1 MKWVPPGN
9 WYLLPC
15 ILILLGLLGCQDD
28 HAVTGT
34 LESAETLELPGAATV
49 MVFLEDVTDE
59 HAAPEMVTKVR
70 LDHQGKLPLPFV
82 IEFDPETIKDDRKY
96 SVHGLVREGPRV
108 LFVTDP
114 TTPVITHG
122 HGKKVAL
129 TLHPVTPW
137 PALEG
142 TYWKLMLV
150 NGEPV
155 KVSDSGHEASLVLD
169 HETRRMAGSGGCNR
183 LHCSYEKADASLT
196 FGQVAATLMACPDM
210 AQEQA
215 FLKALEA
222 TTAWRIDD
230 KQLLL
235 LDPEGTEL
243 AVFVARPHPDEQAKP

>member
-1 MKWVPPGN
+1 MKRIPRAN

-15 ILILLGLLGCQDD
+15 FLLLLGLLGCQDD

-34 LESAETLELPGAATV
+34 LVSSESVELPTTATA

-59 HAAPEMVTKVR
+59 LAAPEMVTKVR
-70 LDHQGKLPLPFV
+70 LENQGKLPLPFV
-82 IEFDPETIKDDRKY
+82 IEFDPEKIKGDRRY
-96 SVHGLVREGPRV
+96 SVHGLVREGPKV

-122 HGKKVAL
+122 HGTKVAL
-129 TLHPVTPW
+129 TLYPVTPW

-142 TYWKLMLV
+142 TYWKLILV

-155 KVSDSGHEASLVLD
+155 KASDGGHEAHLVLD
-169 HETRRMAGSGGCNR
+169 HETQRMAGSGGCNR

-210 AQEQA
+210 EQEQA

-235 LDPEGTEL
+235 LDPGGAEL
-243 AVFVARPHPDEQAKP
+243 AVFVARPHPDDQAKP